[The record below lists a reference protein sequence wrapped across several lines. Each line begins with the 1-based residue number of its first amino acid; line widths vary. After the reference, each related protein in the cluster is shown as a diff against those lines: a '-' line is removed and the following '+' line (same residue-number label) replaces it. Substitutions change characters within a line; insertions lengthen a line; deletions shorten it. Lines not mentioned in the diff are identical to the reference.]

1 MLKGVLEMRNYLKP
15 AMEMEAFEVED
26 IITASAPAIIVS
38 PDPTEVET
46 DEFMA
51 APVIDAVDFN

>member
-26 IITASAPAIIVS
+26 IITASAPVIVS
-38 PDPTEVET
+38 PDPSEP
-46 DEFMA
+46 DHDIFMA

>member
-1 MLKGVLEMRNYLKP
+1 MRNYLKP

-26 IITASAPAIIVS
+26 IITASAPGIIVS
-38 PDPTEVET
+38 PDPSEP
-46 DEFMA
+46 DHDSFIA

>member
-1 MLKGVLEMRNYLKP
+1 MRNYLKP

-26 IITASAPAIIVS
+26 IITASAPGIIVS
-38 PDPTEVET
+38 PDPSEPEL
-46 DEFMA
+46 DDFMA